1 MDYTPSLLDISF
13 KKIEKMYR
21 HVNYGDIYMGSIII
35 FTFVTL
41 LVLMFNSYLNALIHR
56 ETIIENWATERC
68 KPVNILFA
76 GFLNA
81 PVGKTMFQYTG
92 ENFNYCVDSIV
103 SKGAHSAVSPLSAL
117 VSICGSVMAGLV
129 EAVNAMREVLAS
141 LTAGFLSIAQSFFQR
156 LYNGIIPIQTLF
168 LIIQDM
174 FQKMMG
180 IFVTV
185 LDGVYTFYMTVRA
198 FGGAVLQACIEFA
211 TLLIIIAVLLLYIP
225 FFWILGIAQAQ
236 IIFGVSVLAVVIF
249 TIVVVK
255 EVTGEEIMA
264 LPKMPKI

>member
-1 MDYTPSLLDISF
+1 MESTPSLLDISF
-13 KKIEKMYR
+13 KKIENMYR
-21 HVNYGDIYMGSIII
+21 YVNYEDIYMGSIVILI
-35 FTFVTL
+35 FVTV
-41 LVLMFNSYLNALIHR
+41 LVIILNAYLNALLYR
-56 ETIIENWATERC
+56 EIIVEHWATERC
-68 KPVNILFA
+68 KPSNILFA

-81 PVGKTMFQYTG
+81 PVGKTMLQYTG
-92 ENFNYCVDSIV
+92 ENFKYCVDSLV
-103 SKGAHSAVSPLSAL
+103 SKQAQNAVSPFSFL
-117 VSICGSVMAGLV
+117 VNICGSVMMGLV
-129 EAVNAMREVLAS
+129 DAVNAMRAMLAS
-141 LTAGFLSIAQSFFQR
+141 LSAAFLGIAQMFFQR

-180 IFVTV
+180 IVVTV
-185 LDGVYTFYMTVRA
+185 LYGIKTFYMTVRA
-198 FGGAVLQACIEFA
+198 FGGAVLELLTIFA
-211 TLLIIIAVLLLYIP
+211 TGLIIIAVLLLLIP
-225 FFWILGIAQAQ
+225 FFWVLGIAQAQ